1 MTILMIRTLRCRKR
15 FLLRFLS
22 LKNLLLS
29 LGGQCFSL
37 FLSQTLIY
45 TTTTTTLNEIITNPC
60 WRHCLLHRT
69 RILMFLNTNS
79 NNGNTMQYIHIYI
92 YDPGKSTG
100 ARTRD
105 GRVNATSL
113 GDESRRTE
121 PLERG
126 RRDYGRKRRRDAA
139 SSWARASAGC
149 VTALARLS
157 STTCS
162 MSEKA
167 GEMAE

>member
-1 MTILMIRTLRCRKR
+1 MYYYQYVKR
-15 FLLRFLS
+15 NNNESLLA
-22 LKNLLLS
+22 
-29 LGGQCFSL
+29 
-37 FLSQTLIY
+37 T
-45 TTTTTTLNEIITNPC
+45 
-60 WRHCLLHRT
+60 WLLHRT
-69 RILMFLNTNS
+69 RILMFLNTLRTTVSRCN
-79 NNGNTMQYIHIYI
+79 MYIYIYI

-100 ARTRD
+100 ARYVSRD

-126 RRDYGRKRRRDAA
+126 RRDYGRKRHRDAA

-157 STTCS
+157 TTTCS